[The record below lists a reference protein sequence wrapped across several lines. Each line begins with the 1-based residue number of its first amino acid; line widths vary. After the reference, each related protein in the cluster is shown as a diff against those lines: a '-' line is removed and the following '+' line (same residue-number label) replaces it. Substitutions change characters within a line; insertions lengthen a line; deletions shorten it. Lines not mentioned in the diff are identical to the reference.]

1 MTEFAP
7 ATIAVPVP
15 GGALTVGIWNN
26 SPDAP
31 AVLAIHGITANHRC
45 WPLLAD
51 QLTGVR
57 LIAPD
62 LRGRGGSR
70 DLGGP
75 YGLEQHARDLVAV
88 LDHLGLESVAVVAH
102 SMGAFVAVML
112 AARFPDRVSSL
123 TLVDGGLPLDP
134 PAPSTPGASGANGDE
149 AEPPAPAGTA
159 VLGPAARRL
168 SMTFASVEEYRD
180 FWREHPAFR
189 DHWSL
194 AVEAYVDYDLHGQAP
209 ELRPSGDLAAVGAD
223 VAELY
228 GDESY
233 RQALESVRQP
243 TTFLRAPRG
252 LLDEPQALYRPERP
266 AEAPTIAGMRVIEVD
281 DVNHYT
287 IVLAESGA
295 RRVARAVSDALH
307 APTPAAAAAIAH
319 PGKA

>member
-7 ATIAVPVP
+7 ATVAVPVS
-15 GGALTVGIWNN
+15 GGTLTVGVWND

-51 QLTGVR
+51 HLPGVR

-62 LRGRGGSR
+62 LRGRGRSR

-88 LDHLGLESVAVVAH
+88 LDHLGLASVAVVAH
-102 SMGAFVAVML
+102 SMGAFVAVLL

-134 PAPSTPGASGANGDE
+134 PGRSEPAGEAGGPSASD
-149 AEPPAPAGTA
+149 GTA

-189 DHWSL
+189 DHWSA
-194 AVEAYVDYDLHGQAP
+194 AVEAYVDYDLHGDAP

-228 GDESY
+228 GGEAY
-233 RQALESVRQP
+233 RQALASVRQP

-252 LLDEPQALYRPERP
+252 LLDEPEALYRPERP
-266 AEAPTIAGMRVIEVD
+266 GEEPTISGMRVVEVD

-287 IVLAESGA
+287 IVLAEPGA
-295 RRVARAVSDALH
+295 RRVAHAVSDALH
-307 APTPAAAAAIAH
+307 APSVAAPAAIAH

>member
-51 QLTGVR
+51 HLPGAR

-62 LRGRGGSR
+62 LRGRGRSR

-102 SMGAFVAVML
+102 SMGAFVAVLL

-134 PAPSTPGASGANGDE
+134 PEGGRSRDVAVD
-149 AEPPAPAGTA
+149 APAADGTA
-159 VLGPAARRL
+159 VLGPAAKRL

-189 DHWSL
+189 DHWSA
-194 AVEAYVDYDLHGQAP
+194 AVEAYVDYDLHGDAP
-209 ELRPSGDLAAVGAD
+209 QLRPSGDLAAVGAD

-228 GDESY
+228 GGEAY
-233 RQALESVRQP
+233 RRALASVRQP

-252 LLDEPQALYRPERP
+252 LLDEPEALYRPDRASE
-266 AEAPTIAGMRVIEVD
+266 EPTITGMRVIEVD

-287 IVLAESGA
+287 IVLAEPGA
-295 RRVARAVSDALH
+295 HRVARAVSDALH
-307 APTPAAAAAIAH
+307 ASTPAAPAAIAH

>member
-1 MTEFAP
+1 MIDLAP

-15 GGALTVGIWNN
+15 GGDLTVGIWNDVR
-26 SPDAP
+26 DAP

-51 QLTGVR
+51 QLAGVR
-57 LIAPD
+57 VIAPD
-62 LRGRGGSR
+62 LRGRGRSR

-88 LDHLGLESVAVVAH
+88 LDHLELESVAVVAH
-102 SMGAFVAVML
+102 SMGAFVAVLL
-112 AARFPDRVSSL
+112 AARYPDRVSSL

-134 PAPSTPGASGANGDE
+134 PEIPPPGGDDSAPD
-149 AEPPAPAGTA
+149 GTA

-189 DHWSL
+189 DHWSP
-194 AVEAYVDYDLHGQAP
+194 AVEAYVDYDLRGEP
-209 ELRPSGDLAAVGAD
+209 PVLRPSGDLAAVGAD

-228 GDESY
+228 GGEAY
-233 RQALESVRQP
+233 RAALESVRQP

-252 LLDEPQALYRPERP
+252 LLDEPAALYRPERTR
-266 AEAPTIAGMRVIEVD
+266 EQPTITGMRVIEVD

-287 IVLAESGA
+287 IVLAEPGA
-295 RRVARAVSDALH
+295 RRVAREVSDALH
-307 APTPAAAAAIAH
+307 VPSTAAPAATIH
-319 PGKA
+319 D

>member
-15 GGALTVGIWNN
+15 GGALTVGIWND

-51 QLTGVR
+51 ALPGVR
-57 LIAPD
+57 VIAPD
-62 LRGRGGSR
+62 LRGRGRSR
-70 DLGGP
+70 ELGGP
-75 YGLEQHARDLVAV
+75 YGLAQHARDLVAV

-102 SMGAFVAVML
+102 SMGAFVAVLL
-112 AARFPDRVSSL
+112 AATFPDRVSSL

-134 PAPSTPGASGANGDE
+134 PERGEPGEDARDA
-149 AEPPAPAGTA
+149 PAPDGTA

-168 SMTFASVEEYRD
+168 SMTFASLEEYRE

-189 DHWSL
+189 DHWST
-194 AVEAYVDYDLHGQAP
+194 AVEAYVDYDLHGAAP

-228 GDESY
+228 GGEVY

-252 LLDEPQALYRPERP
+252 LLDEPEALYRPERP
-266 AEAPTIAGMRVIEVD
+266 VEEPTIAGMRVIEVD

-287 IVLAESGA
+287 IVLAEPGA
-295 RRVARAVSDALH
+295 RRVARAVRDSLH
-307 APTPAAAAAIAH
+307 APSPAAPAAIAH